1 MSIKENQQRR
11 MSALGIHGLTSGQS
25 VLGGDL
31 FGGKTAKNYE
41 REGTAFLEEGLEE
54 EVFESA
60 FGRGLRPAATAL
72 RFVSRICE
80 GATPAEIVAMFEP
93 GAYVLPTLWTQGETQ
108 ADLLAYFQYFLVPG
122 RCGRITSLKT
132 APLGPNFALAT
143 GLWEWWVGE
152 AGWAAPVTKAR
163 FSMVVKGTP
172 QGPRIAHLHS
182 SADPQAEEEVFGG
195 AFGQVQP
202 RVCITAYDNSQE
214 PVSTRCYWEAG
225 HTWRVQ
231 ESDPYRD
238 LAEAEGFGGKTKA
251 DWYEEG
257 RQFWVHVRRRGLTS
271 AQAPWPEL
279 KRGGWAKEAF
289 DDGYMAARRQ
299 SYDRIPRRTESWTPR
314 RGEFFGAAT
323 LASMGYRQQ
332 ADGSYRKKQGELSS
346 SVQRSGRG
354 WEGTFYAYGRVGW
367 ANADASTPSGAAR
380 KLDKIVAGYGSP
392 TRAAAAL
399 REGA

>member
-11 MSALGIHGLTSGQS
+11 MSALGIHGLTSA
-25 VLGGDL
+25 
-31 FGGKTAKNYE
+31 FGGKTAKDYE
-41 REGTAFLEEGLEE
+41 REGTTFLEENLEE

-60 FGRGLRPAATAL
+60 FGRHGLRPAATAL

-182 SADPQAEEEVFGG
+182 SADPQAEEEVFGS

-202 RVCITAYDNSQE
+202 RVCITAYDNSQD

-238 LAEAEGFGGKTKA
+238 LTEAQGFGGKTKA

-257 RQFWVHVRRRGLTS
+257 RQFWVHVRSRGLTS
-271 AQAPWPEL
+271 SQAPWPEL

-289 DDGYMAARRQ
+289 
-299 SYDRIPRRTESWTPR
+299 ESRTPR
-314 RGEFFGAAT
+314 LAWPGREFFGGADTAYFYQKGFNAVQSVIKARSEGKTVGHPINPYHGGEWQEAAFDRG
-323 LASMGYRQQ
+323 AEAAKRQHYEDMMVWRDNMR
-332 ADGSYRKKQGELSS
+332 A
-346 SVQRSGRG
+346 RSR
-354 WEGTFYAYGRVGW
+354 R
-367 ANADASTPSGAAR
+367 
-380 KLDKIVAGYGSP
+380 
-392 TRAAAAL
+392 
-399 REGA
+399 